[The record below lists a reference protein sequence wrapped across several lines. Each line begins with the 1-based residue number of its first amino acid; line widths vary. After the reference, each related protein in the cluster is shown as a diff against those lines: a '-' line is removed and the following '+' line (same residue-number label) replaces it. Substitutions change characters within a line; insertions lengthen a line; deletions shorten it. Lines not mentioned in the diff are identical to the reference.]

1 MGEGFAVKELGCE
14 DSCRCHLC
22 RLIVFTYLGYLFGII
37 RLSSCL
43 CCKSGCHCFYSALV
57 IVNTVVLRHHRYYG
71 TEIES
76 KYYQIA
82 FHCLNII
89 VYDLL
94 HILIK
99 FPLGFEVQHMACL
112 VYLLGKW
119 QGFGDS

>member
-43 CCKSGCHCFYSALV
+43 CCKSGCHSFYSALIKV
-57 IVNTVVLRHHRYYG
+57 HTVVLRHHRYYG

-82 FHCLNII
+82 FHLSEYYCL
-89 VYDLL
+89 
-94 HILIK
+94 
-99 FPLGFEVQHMACL
+99 
-112 VYLLGKW
+112 
-119 QGFGDS
+119 